1 MLRKLYD
8 WIIAYS
14 AKPSAPW
21 ALALVSFAESSVF
34 PVPPDVLQ
42 VPMTLAR
49 PDQAWRYALIAT
61 IASVLGGLVGYA
73 IGALLYESVGKFLI
87 DLYGYGNK
95 VDQFRAAYAH
105 YGHWVIL
112 LKGLTPI
119 PYKLVTITSGFAE
132 YNLFWFVVLSII
144 TRGAR
149 FFLLAALLHY
159 FGPVARDFIE
169 RRLGLV
175 TLGLLAV
182 VVLGLVAAA
191 YFI

>member
-8 WIIAYS
+8 WVIAYS

-21 ALALVSFAESSVF
+21 ALFVVAFAESSIF

-49 PDQAWRYALIAT
+49 PDKAWRFALIAT
-61 IASVLGGLVGYA
+61 IGSVLGGLVGYA
-73 IGALLYESVGKFLI
+73 IGSLLYESVGKFLI
-87 DLYGYGNK
+87 DLYGYGDK
-95 VDQFRAAYAH
+95 VDSFRAAYAH

-149 FFLLAALLHY
+149 FFILAALLHY
-159 FGPVARDFIE
+159 FGPTAREFIE
-169 RRLGLV
+169 KRLGLV
-175 TLGLLAV
+175 TIGLLV
-182 VVLGLVAAA
+182 VVVVGLAASV
-191 YFI
+191 YLV

>member
-1 MLRKLYD
+1 MLRKVYD

-21 ALALVSFAESSVF
+21 ALAIVAFAESSVF

-49 PDQAWRYALIAT
+49 PDKAWRYALIAT

-73 IGALLYESVGKFLI
+73 IGALLYDSVGKFLI
-87 DLYGYGNK
+87 ELYGYGQK

-119 PYKLVTITSGFAE
+119 PFKLVTITSGFAD
-132 YNLFWFVVLSII
+132 YSLFWFIVLSVI

-149 FFLLAALLHY
+149 FFLLAAILYY
-159 FGPVARDFIE
+159 FGPSAREFIE
-169 RRLGLV
+169 KRLGLV
-175 TLGLLAV
+175 TLGFLAIIV
-182 VVLGLVAAA
+182 IGLVAAA
-191 YFI
+191 YLA